1 MMKEGRGVVAG
12 NTVIALEND
21 TGIGT
26 AKGKG
31 AVKEKA
37 KGFIAVVED
46 TAATAKI
53 ATETE
58 GESVTTMR
66 NRRLETAIREKN
78 LTRMSTT
85 LVTALAQPTETVL
98 PIEGLEVGL
107 LSIHETNSMIHPGI
121 EEITVVERAGTLLRM
136 RMNTG
141 NAVSKQEVLRPLL
154 LGTWFDTAGQ
164 SFAYLFV
171 RRLSPS
177 YETGED
183 YNPDE
188 PKEDD
193 SEARSVFVSQ
203 LAARLTARDLGYFFE
218 DKLGEGAVM
227 DARIVTDRLSR
238 RSKGLVFQCC
248 ITMMV

>member
-46 TAATAKI
+46 TAATANEIETAKI
-53 ATETE
+53 VTETETE
-58 GESVTTMR
+58 GESVTTTR
-66 NRRLETAIREKN
+66 NRRLKTAIREKN

-107 LSIHETNSMIHPGI
+107 LSIHETNSMIHPDI
-121 EEITVVERAGTLLRM
+121 EGITVVERVGTLLRM
-136 RMNTG
+136 RMNSG
-141 NAVSKQEVLRPLL
+141 NAVSEQEVLRPLL
-154 LGTWFDTAGQ
+154 LG
-164 SFAYLFV
+164 
-171 RRLSPS
+171 
-177 YETGED
+177 
-183 YNPDE
+183 
-188 PKEDD
+188 
-193 SEARSVFVSQ
+193 
-203 LAARLTARDLGYFFE
+203 
-218 DKLGEGAVM
+218 M
-227 DARIVTDRLSR
+227 
-238 RSKGLVFQCC
+238 
-248 ITMMV
+248 

>member
-1 MMKEGRGVVAG
+1 MRGLFASDIAPIASLPILYILDALPRGIGRGTDVEIEVTMMKEGRGVVAG

-31 AVKEKA
+31 AVKEKEKA

-53 ATETE
+53 VTETE

-121 EEITVVERAGTLLRM
+121 EGITVVERAGTLLRT

-154 LGTWFDTAGQ
+154 LGT
-164 SFAYLFV
+164 
-171 RRLSPS
+171 
-177 YETGED
+177 
-183 YNPDE
+183 
-188 PKEDD
+188 
-193 SEARSVFVSQ
+193 
-203 LAARLTARDLGYFFE
+203 
-218 DKLGEGAVM
+218 
-227 DARIVTDRLSR
+227 
-238 RSKGLVFQCC
+238 
-248 ITMMV
+248 

>member
-1 MMKEGRGVVAG
+1 MRGLFASDIAPIASLPILYILDALPRGIGRGTDVEIEVTMMKEGRGVVAG

-121 EEITVVERAGTLLRM
+121 EGITVVERAGTLLRM

-154 LGTWFDTAGQ
+154 LGT
-164 SFAYLFV
+164 
-171 RRLSPS
+171 
-177 YETGED
+177 
-183 YNPDE
+183 
-188 PKEDD
+188 
-193 SEARSVFVSQ
+193 
-203 LAARLTARDLGYFFE
+203 
-218 DKLGEGAVM
+218 
-227 DARIVTDRLSR
+227 
-238 RSKGLVFQCC
+238 
-248 ITMMV
+248 